1 MDICFGDAPKAEEGG
16 DGPIRSSQD
25 YNVRVYY

>member
-1 MDICFGDAPKAEEGG
+1 LDICFGDAPKAEEG